1 MAILFPFQFGPFE
14 YWSQKMS
21 CSPYGPEFGLWDSNV
36 DCICYPYQN
45 IMLFLRISLL
55 RGVIEILLAL
65 HFLQGPIGTVFGQR
79 ALTHYLMLFNA
90 LWRAKR
96 MEWILSCVWTRQ
108 TGMHKMMIRTLPE
121 LKPILHLA
129 NLLSSEMVHFVNQV

>member
-1 MAILFPFQFGPFE
+1 MFAIQFPTVLNF
-14 YWSQKMS
+14 
-21 CSPYGPEFGLWDSNV
+21 
-36 DCICYPYQN
+36 
-45 IMLFLRISLL
+45 FLTI
-55 RGVIEILLAL
+55 
-65 HFLQGPIGTVFGQR
+65 LQGPIGTVFGQR
-79 ALTHYLMLFNA
+79 TLTNYLMLFNA

-129 NLLSSEMVHFVNQV
+129 NLLSSEMVHFVNQVRIHLYDILALNPEELAAV